1 MWERIVLNLV
11 SNAFKYTLAGGITVE
26 LQAAPDGQAA
36 VLTVRDTGVG
46 IPEAELPHIFDRFH
60 RIEGQRGRTL
70 EGTGIGLALV
80 NELVRL
86 HGGSIEVKARSTSA
100 PPCRCG
106 CRSVRRI
113 CRPIG

>member
-1 MWERIVLNLV
+1 M
-11 SNAFKYTLAGGITVE
+11 
-26 LQAAPDGQAA
+26 
-36 VLTVRDTGVG
+36 LTVRDTGIG

-86 HGGSIEVKARSTSA
+86 HGGSIAVESRVDSGTTRHGADTLRPWPIC
-100 PPCRCG
+100 PPTG
-106 CRSVRRI
+106 
-113 CRPIG
+113 